1 MAARLQVGDLY
12 RAGRLRV
19 MDLLEGLEEGRWSTP
34 VPACPGWDVHDVTAH
49 LVGVAEDALDGRLG
63 GPPDPEQTAQE
74 VARHVDAEPSE
85 LLGRWAAIAPAFE
98 EQVSAASVW
107 PAFFD
112 VLSHEHDLHGALGTE
127 GDRNSAGVALAA
139 KLLVRSA
146 DLGRPFQVDTGT
158 SVLSSA
164 VGAADAGVE
173 GSDGPLELRCSAFD
187 AFRLRLGRRS
197 RSQVL
202 GMDWSEDPGDSL
214 DRLFVFGPAERDL
227 VE

>member
-12 RAGRLRV
+12 RAGRLRTV
-19 MDLLEGLEEGRWSTP
+19 DLLEGLDGGQWATP

-49 LVGVAEDALDGRLG
+49 LVGVAEDALDGSLG
-63 GPPDPEQTAQE
+63 GPPDPAQTAQE
-74 VARHVDAEPSE
+74 VARHLDAEPSE
-85 LLGRWAAIAPAFE
+85 LLDRWAAIGPAFE
-98 EQVSAASVW
+98 EQISAASVW

-127 GDRNSAGVALAA
+127 GDRGSAGVALAA

-164 VGAADAGVE
+164 VEAADAGGGAADE
-173 GSDGPLELRCSAFD
+173 PLVLRCSAFD

-197 RSQVL
+197 RAQVL
-202 GMDWSEDPGDSL
+202 GMDWSEDPGDSV
-214 DRLFVFGPAERDL
+214 DRLFVFGPAEHDL
-227 VE
+227 GE